1 MTRRPRPAA
10 LFTCVAVALVGWL
23 LRDAFLHGWVLGQ
36 GDYLFDLLPWQPYR
50 PQGWRVRMPILSDV
64 PAAIYPF
71 LSHARQAIT
80 SGHFPLWS
88 SAMGAGHPFFAA
100 VQTSVL
106 SPFTIADYVLPFP
119 WSLAVDTGL
128 RLLVGGLGM
137 YALLRSWQL
146 SPPAAA
152 FGGIAYLLNP
162 FSVVW
167 LEHPLAAAAAWLPW
181 VLFAVQRCVTSCDA
195 RSVAGVAAV
204 CAVTVLSG
212 HPETAFKALLL
223 GAGFAVFAGIRSSS
237 PVRAIGLTAAGM
249 TLGAACAAVQIL
261 PFLEYA
267 SQSRALAARSATGA
281 PNFVSPPA
289 AFAAAFVPDFYGH
302 PLRHRFA
309 LAGTNYLE
317 QQIYPGLMIWL
328 CAPLALAHR
337 RLRGAA
343 IFFLAA
349 AAIAALIMYGT
360 PVARA
365 AVWLLPPLRVAA
377 LSRFGLLTIAG
388 LAVAGA
394 IGLDAILAEPAR
406 GRRRLV
412 LGAVLVATGVILAI
426 VVALFLNGQRD
437 LLTREFQWSST
448 LDAVTRGGV
457 ILLAGLVVLLA
468 GPDLPRRAFVA
479 LAVAVLALDLLLFA
493 DGFHPLMPRDKV
505 FPPAPE
511 LSFVQKHAG
520 LHRVAGWGLGLPP
533 NTASV
538 YGLQDFRSYDGVGL
552 RRYEEFLEIGFHFNG
567 TSFELVNAGTPH
579 LIDFLNI
586 KYLVTPADLD
596 LPADRFRVAFAQG
609 SRVYE
614 NLRVQERAFLV
625 DRYVVAQGD
634 AARRLLRRA
643 ADLATT
649 VVLEDEP
656 AADLRPAPAPQRTG
670 TATVTRYE
678 DTRVEIR
685 TETDGRR
692 LLVLSDVYYPGWSA
706 TIDGQPSPVLLANY
720 AFRAVSV
727 PAGTHTVEF
736 RYRPNSV
743 WYGALLSGLA
753 CALGLVLLLRRGRGE
768 RVLRRN
774 GC

>member
-1 MTRRPRPAA
+1 MTDRPRHAA
-10 LFTCVAVALVGWL
+10 LFACGAVALVGWI
-23 LRDAFLHGWVLGQ
+23 LRDAVLHGYVLGQ

-50 PQGWRVRMPILSDV
+50 PLGWRVRMPILSDAAV
-64 PAAIYPF
+64 AIYPF
-71 LSHARQAIT
+71 LAHARQAIA
-80 SGHFPLWS
+80 SGSFPLWS
-88 SAMGAGHPFFAA
+88 AAIGAGHPFFAA
-100 VQTSVL
+100 AQTAVL
-106 SPFTIADYVLPFP
+106 SPFTLADYLLPFP
-119 WSLAVDTGL
+119 WSLAVDAGL
-128 RLLVGGLGM
+128 RLVAGGLGM
-137 YALLRSWQL
+137 YALLRAWRL
-146 SPPAAA
+146 SPPAAV

-167 LEHPLAAAAAWLPW
+167 LEHPLSAAAAWLPW
-181 VLFAVQRCVTSCDA
+181 VLLAVQRCAASPDPRA
-195 RSVAGVAAV
+195 VAGVAAAS
-204 CAVTVLSG
+204 AVTVLSG
-212 HPETAFKALLL
+212 HPETAFKVLMLAAL
-223 GAGFAVFAGIRSSS
+223 FAVFAGIRSAS
-237 PVRAIGLTAAGM
+237 PVRVIALTAAGM

-267 SQSRALAARSATGA
+267 SQSRALAARSATGG

-394 IGLDAILAEPAR
+394 IGADAILAEPLR
-406 GRRRLV
+406 GRRRLA
-412 LGAVLVATGVILAI
+412 LGVVLVATAVTLAV
-426 VVALFLNGQRD
+426 VVALWLNGQRE
-437 LLTREFQWSST
+437 LLTREYQWSST

-468 GPDLPRRAFVA
+468 GPDLPRRVFVA
-479 LAVAVLALDLLLFA
+479 LPAAVLAFDLLLFA

-505 FPPAPE
+505 FPPVPE

-520 LHRVAGWGLGLPP
+520 LHRVAAWGLALPP
-533 NTASV
+533 NTASL

-552 RRYEEFLEIGFHFNG
+552 RRYEEFLEVGFHFNG
-567 TSFELVNAGTPH
+567 TFFELANAGTPH
-579 LIDFLNI
+579 LLDFLNI
-586 KYLVTPADLD
+586 KYIVTPAEVD
-596 LPADRFRVAFAQG
+596 LPADRFLLAFSQG

-625 DRYVVAQGD
+625 DRYVVARGD
-634 AARRLLRRA
+634 DARRLLRRA
-643 ADLATT
+643 TDLRTT
-649 VVLEDEP
+649 VVLDDEP
-656 AADLRPAPAPQRTG
+656 PADQRPAPAAQRSG

-692 LLVLSDVYYPGWSA
+692 LLVLSDVYYPGWTA
-706 TIDGQPSPVLLANY
+706 RIDGAPAPILLANY

-727 PAGTHTVEF
+727 PAGTHTVVF
-736 RYRPNSV
+736 RYQPRSV
-743 WYGALLSGLA
+743 RYGALLSLLA
-753 CALGLVLLLRRGRGE
+753 GTVVLVLLLRKVTPLSRQS
-768 RVLRRN
+768 VP
-774 GC
+774 